1 MTAMSWTSGTM
12 IDAGALI
19 SALAEHDDVNSEW
32 IVESIL
38 RDGRAREAICALAT
52 VGVLLCHG
60 GDECTSAA
68 SGTTLGSL
76 LAAIH
81 QAAMAHPE
89 TVEQPTPT
97 PTIA

>member
-1 MTAMSWTSGTM
+1 MSAMSWSSGTM

-19 SALAEHDDVNSEW
+19 SAIAEGDELNSEW
-32 IVESIL
+32 LVESIL
-38 RDGRAREAICALAT
+38 REGRAREAICALAT

-81 QAAMAHPE
+81 LAASAHPE
-89 TVEQPTPT
+89 TVPQSEKEPQCP
-97 PTIA
+97 